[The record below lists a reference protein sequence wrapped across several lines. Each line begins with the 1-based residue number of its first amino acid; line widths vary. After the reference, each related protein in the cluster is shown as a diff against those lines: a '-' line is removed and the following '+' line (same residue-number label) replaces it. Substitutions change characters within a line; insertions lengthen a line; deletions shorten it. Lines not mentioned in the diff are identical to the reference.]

1 MSNVIVIE
9 NETQL
14 NKIISENE
22 NVIVDFFAEW
32 CGPCKMLSPVL
43 DDVSTEMENVVVCK
57 VNVDENSGL
66 ASENNIRGIPTV
78 LYYKG
83 GDKVASKSGYLP
95 KNQFIQVLR
104 ENLKLN

>member
-57 VNVDENSGL
+57 VNVDENSDL

-78 LYYKG
+78 LYYKS